1 MISPT
6 RRTLL
11 MAGLGLAVLSPVLA
25 ADPPSPPIRLF
36 VGAAPGEQGPIE
48 AEQHT
53 LPPAGSK
60 GGIHKII
67 NVSEPALSV
76 FAAPREKA
84 NGTALIVAP
93 GGGYSFL
100 SWDLEGTE
108 IARRFNQEGATVFVL
123 KYRVPKRSF
132 DPTNR
137 LPLMDAQR
145 AISLVR
151 HRAKEWGIE
160 VNRIGF
166 LGFSAG
172 GHLAAHVSTNSDQ
185 RAYSATDAVDAVGCR
200 PDFAVLIYPGGLL
213 DKADP
218 AKLAKEMRVSAETP
232 RSFIAVAGD
241 DKGCLDPSIRYY
253 SALRAAGVSAEL
265 HVYAGGGHGFGL
277 RERAGTAA
285 TWPDRCADWMRA
297 SGLLAASK

>member
-1 MISPT
+1 
-6 RRTLL
+6 
-11 MAGLGLAVLSPVLA
+11 MAGLGLAIVSPAGAVDA
-25 ADPPSPPIRLF
+25 PAPTVRLF
-36 VGAAPGEQGPIE
+36 TGAAPGEQGAIDP
-48 AEQHT
+48 EQHT
-53 LPPAGSK
+53 QPPAGSK
-60 GGIHKII
+60 GGIHKVT

-76 FAAPREKA
+76 FPAPKEKA
-84 NGTALIVAP
+84 TGAALIVAP

-108 IARRFNQEGATVFVL
+108 IARWFNQVGVTVFVL
-123 KYRVPKRSF
+123 KYRVPRRSF

-145 AISLVR
+145 AVSLVR
-151 HRAKEWGIE
+151 HRAKEWG
-160 VNRIGF
+160 VDPGRVGF

-172 GHLAAHVSTNSDQ
+172 GHLAAHLSTNFDQ
-185 RAYSATDAVDAVGCR
+185 RAYPATDEIDRVSCR

-213 DKADP
+213 DRADP
-218 AKLAKEMRVSAETP
+218 TKLAAEMRVSTSTP

-241 DKGCLDPSIRYY
+241 DRGCLEPSIRYW
-253 SALRAAGVSAEL
+253 SALRAVGVGAEL

-297 SGLLAASK
+297 SGLLAPSK